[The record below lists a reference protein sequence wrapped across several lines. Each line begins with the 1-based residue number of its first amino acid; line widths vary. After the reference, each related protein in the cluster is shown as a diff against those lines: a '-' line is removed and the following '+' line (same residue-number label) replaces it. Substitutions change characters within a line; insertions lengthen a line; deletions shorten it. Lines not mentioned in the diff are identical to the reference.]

1 MTIAL
6 LCTLAQGAWA
16 EKFTVD
22 GLKYITDSNNPSNV
36 SVTGAADETMA
47 GALTIPSTVTYD
59 GKTYNVTTIG
69 YGAFAW
75 CENITSVTISEGV
88 TTIENDAFGNC
99 EKLESVSIP
108 ASVTSVGEYLF
119 LHSDALKTITVA
131 DDNTVY
137 DSREGCN
144 AIIETSTNTLVRA
157 CNTTVIPSSVTAI
170 GQRAFF
176 SLGGLTSI
184 TIPNHVTTIDYGAFY
199 GCKNLVSVTIGDR
212 VTDIPWSCFSECKNL
227 ETITL
232 GNGVQSI
239 GNSAFNNCS
248 KLETINFAV
257 DSHLTFIDGYAFY
270 NCGLK
275 SVTLPNSVTTLGETI
290 FSWCRQLKEVTFG
303 SAITSI
309 PFYSFTG
316 CQALKSL
323 YIPAGVV
330 SMGGFF
336 EYCCEQ
342 MEDVYCSADPATMY
356 WWSNDDDFAP
366 GKSTRFHVFDK
377 AAWEAKFPDANV
389 TFVQDLV
396 GGGSLT
402 YSVNQGVAAVTGTI
416 EENPTGVLM
425 IPATYTDANGT
436 YPVKTIA
443 ANAFKDKT
451 GLTAVSFPSV
461 TVIGPSAFEGCT
473 GLTTLTIPATVSS
486 ISTDAFKGCTGL
498 RSLVINANV
507 GNGSVFAGC
516 TNVAAVT
523 FGQGVTTI
531 GAQLFQ
537 GFTQLTAVTI
547 PSSVTSIGTEAFDGC
562 SALSS
567 VTFEGD
573 TPPATIGTPLF
584 YGTSSDLRIVVPAGS
599 VDAYKTALDHYAS
612 RVECKSWTGNGSE
625 STPYLISHKDELD
638 LLAKRVNEGITYD
651 ATWFKVTA
659 DITYNYAGL
668 GSTDSNYEAIGCH
681 NGSDRCFKGTFDG
694 QNHVISGIRIYKD
707 GYDDEYQALFGL
719 ICRPAEVKNVIL
731 ADATITGY
739 GSTGAIVGF
748 NPGGTVANCHALST
762 VTVHN
767 VMSWVH
773 NHGGIAGYNGSRG
786 TITGCTSAA
795 SITNADGTLL
805 YAGGIAGLNGDGTIS
820 DCIYLGTSLGGS
832 RHVGA
837 IVGDNYDDGIIKT
850 SYFTD
855 TAIQGKDGSVN
866 TLDNAHCAVGSN
878 EATVDAT
885 VGPALRDDADNSH
898 FLSLMAARTQALT
911 AVSRTP
917 ALNTTVTL
925 ALHGRTLYKD
935 GKWNTLCLPFDVTI
949 SGSPLDGD
957 GVDVRT
963 LTGASFEAGT
973 LTLNFTASG
982 AVTKLEAGK
991 PYLIKW
997 NNTGAN
1003 LTESELV
1010 FSNVTIKNGTNDVAC
1025 DLGNERSVT
1034 FMGTYKK
1041 LSYDADDRSI
1051 LLLGANNTL
1060 YYPQSGAS
1068 LGAQRAYFK
1077 LSGITA
1083 GDKAA
1088 GVRSFV
1094 LDFGDGEEAT
1104 GIGNLTVNSQL
1115 STLNSDTWYT
1125 LDGRRLSGKPAQK
1138 GIYINNGKKIVIK

>member
-1 MTIAL
+1 MTFAL
-6 LCTLAQGAWA
+6 LYTLAQGAWA

-22 GLKYITDSNNPSNV
+22 GLKYTTDSNNPSNV
-36 SVTGAADETMA
+36 SVTGAVDEAMA
-47 GALTIPSTVTYD
+47 GALTIPSTVEYG
-59 GKTYNVTTIG
+59 GKNYNVTSIG

-75 CENITSVTISEGV
+75 CENITSVTIPEGV
-88 TTIENDAFGNC
+88 TTIGNDAFMKC
-99 EKLESVSIP
+99 EKLVSVSIP
-108 ASVTSVGEYLF
+108 ASVTSVGENLF
-119 LHSDALKTITVA
+119 LQSDALTTITVA
-131 DDNTVY
+131 DGNTVY
-137 DSREGCN
+137 DSREDCN

-157 CNTTVIPSSVTAI
+157 CNTTVIPSSVTTI
-170 GQRAFF
+170 GEYAFS

-184 TIPNHVTTIDYGAFY
+184 TIPGHVTTIDYGAFY
-199 GCKNLVSVTIGDR
+199 GCKNLVSATIGDG
-212 VTDIPWSCFSECKNL
+212 VTDIPWSCFSGCENL
-227 ETITL
+227 KTITL
-232 GNGVQSI
+232 GSSVQSI
-239 GNSAFNNCS
+239 GNSAFHNCS
-248 KLETINFAV
+248 KLETIHFAA

-290 FSWCRQLKEVTFG
+290 FSWCSQLEEVTFG

-309 PFYSFTG
+309 PSSFSG
-316 CQALKSL
+316 CQALKRL

-330 SMGGFF
+330 SMGDFHNS
-336 EYCCEQ
+336 E

-366 GKSTRFHVFDK
+366 GKATRFHVFDK

-402 YSVNQGVAAVTGTI
+402 YSVNQSVAAVTGTV
-416 EENPTGVLM
+416 EANPTGVLM

-443 ANAFKDKT
+443 NNAFKGKT
-451 GLTAVSFPSV
+451 GLTAISFPSV
-461 TVIGPSAFEGCT
+461 TVIGASAFEGCT

-498 RSLVINANV
+498 HSLVINANV
-507 GNGSVFAGC
+507 GNGSAFAGC

-584 YGTSSDLRIVVPAGS
+584 YGTASDLRIVVPAGS
-599 VDAYKTALDHYAS
+599 VDAYRTALSNYAS
-612 RVECKSWTGNGSE
+612 RVECKSWSGNGSE
-625 STPYLISHKDELD
+625 DTPYLISHKDELD

-659 DITYNYAGL
+659 DIAYDYAGL

-748 NPGGTVANCHALST
+748 NPGGTVANCHTLST

-820 DCIYLGTSLGGS
+820 DCIYLGTSLDGS

-963 LTGASFEAGT
+963 LESASYETGT

-997 NNTGAN
+997 DDTGAK
-1003 LTESELV
+1003 LTESDLV

-1041 LSYDADDRSI
+1041 MTFDADDPTVLFLS
-1051 LLLGANNTL
+1051 ADNKL

-1068 LGAQRAYFK
+1068 IGAQRAYFK

-1083 GDKAA
+1083 GGQTAQSA
-1088 GVRSFV
+1088 NIRTFS
-1094 LDFGDGEEAT
+1094 LDFGDETTNISLIDCPTTNFTNLMNGT
-1104 GIGNLTVNSQL
+1104 GS
-1115 STLNSDTWYT
+1115 WYT
-1125 LDGRRLSGKPAQK
+1125 LDGRKLSGKPTQR
-1138 GIYINNGKKIVIK
+1138 GIYINDGKKIVIK